1 MGTIPKGQITT
12 KCHVNSLARIES
24 VWVFNE
30 GLISQ
35 IKSFPKIIQSRQS
48 SLHLNLSLSV
58 AVNSAL
64 GNLLSPDLNA
74 TAEFRKTMNLMR
86 CNVYPVGNLGVS
98 MTQGASASRQLIN
111 DACIFPHY
119 KG

>member
-1 MGTIPKGQITT
+1 MKFKKLIKQLGKKCFIPVGTIPKGQITT

-58 AVNSAL
+58 ADKFSL
-64 GNLLSPDLNA
+64 
-74 TAEFRKTMNLMR
+74 R
-86 CNVYPVGNLGVS
+86 
-98 MTQGASASRQLIN
+98 
-111 DACIFPHY
+111 
-119 KG
+119 